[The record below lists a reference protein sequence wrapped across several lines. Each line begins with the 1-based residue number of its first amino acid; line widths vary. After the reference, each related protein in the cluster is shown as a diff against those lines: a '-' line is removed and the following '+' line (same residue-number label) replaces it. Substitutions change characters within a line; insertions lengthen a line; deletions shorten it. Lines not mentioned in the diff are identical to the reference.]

1 MKKNLLKVLFV
12 GLLTVG
18 FTGCTWWND
27 RVKSFQSDTKGLK
40 RVIYV
45 YSYTGELLTTY
56 KGEVVR
62 IEQDVT
68 GTVIQL
74 DNKRIVVS
82 NATIITEEE

>member
-45 YSYTGELLTTY
+45 YSY
-56 KGEVVR
+56 
-62 IEQDVT
+62 
-68 GTVIQL
+68 
-74 DNKRIVVS
+74 
-82 NATIITEEE
+82 

>member
-1 MKKNLLKVLFV
+1 MKSKLKLGLILASLLI
-12 GLLTVG
+12 TM
-18 FTGCTWWND
+18 TGCTWWND
-27 RVKSFQSDTKGLK
+27 RVKNFESNTKGLK

-74 DNKRIVVS
+74 DNKRIVIS